1 MAKSAAK
8 KQREKLI
15 REGKLNPEMNRG
27 IYVLAD
33 MRTRKTKTKQEK
45 LNQTKYKKR
54 LSDYSQDGRDKRSF
68 YLLAFTTQ
76 SYKSLSHAQK
86 PLSPQN

>member
-1 MAKSAAK
+1 MAKSTAK

-45 LNQTKYKKR
+45 LNQTKHKKR
-54 LSDYSQDGRDKRSF
+54 LSDYSQDGRDKCSF
-68 YLLAFTTQ
+68 YLLAYNTH
-76 SYKSLSHAQK
+76 SSNSLSSLHE

>member
-45 LNQTKYKKR
+45 LNQAKHKKR

-68 YLLAFTTQ
+68 YLLCFDTH
-76 SYKSLSHAQK
+76 SSHSL
-86 PLSPQN
+86 PLYMNR